1 MMKIL
6 IVKLSSLGDVVHT
19 LPALASMR
27 GGYPDAEI
35 DWLVEDESKSILDA
49 NPLIS
54 HVVAIK
60 KRGFRRAPA
69 TTQGIVRWIRA
80 RRYDMVLDFQGLMKS
95 GIWLAISR
103 SGRRIGFDRGREL
116 SHLFLNEKL
125 PPYNRDRHAVDRY
138 LDLARYAGG
147 VGGAVKFP
155 IFFTY
160 RDQERVFKLLADGG
174 IGRSDGF
181 VVVAPKA
188 RWETKLWGAE
198 RFGQVA
204 SDIVEGRGMKV
215 VVVGGPND
223 REYGEEIAS
232 HVEGIL
238 NLAGMT
244 TIKEL
249 AFLMK
254 WSRLVISV
262 DSGPLH
268 IAAAVGV
275 PVIAIFG
282 PTAPWRTGPYGENN
296 LILTGGIEC
305 SPCFSRRCSK
315 STLECMAAVTVKRV
329 MEGVEALLKSGEET
343 NISSTSGEPVASPEA
358 LPEKSD
364 CEEEPLG
371 YNHRD

>member
-1 MMKIL
+1 MKIL

-19 LPALASMR
+19 LPALASLR

-35 DWLVEDESKSILDA
+35 DWLVEEESKSILQG

-54 HVVAIK
+54 HVVAIR
-60 KRGFRRAPA
+60 KRGFRRAPG
-69 TTQGIVRWIRA
+69 TTRSIVRWIRT

-103 SGRRIGFDRGREL
+103 GGRRIGFDRGREL

-147 VGGAVKFP
+147 AGGAVKFP
-155 IFFTY
+155 IFFNY
-160 RDQERVFKLLADGG
+160 REQERAFELLADGG
-174 IGRSDGF
+174 IGRDDGF
-181 VVVAPKA
+181 VVIAPKA

-198 RFGQVA
+198 RFGETA
-204 SDIVEGRGMKV
+204 RKIVEESGLKV
-215 VVVGGPND
+215 VVAGGPND
-223 REYGEEIAS
+223 RGYGEEIAS
-232 HVEGIL
+232 SGEGIV

-254 WSRLVISV
+254 WSHLVVSV

-275 PVIAIFG
+275 PLVAIFG
-282 PTAPWRTGPYGENN
+282 PTAPWRTGPYGENKI
-296 LILTGGIEC
+296 ILTGGTEC
-305 SPCFSRRCSK
+305 APCFSRRCR
-315 STLECMAAVTVKRV
+315 TEDLACMSAVTVEMV
-329 MEGVEALLKSGEET
+329 MDGVATLLKSGEE
-343 NISSTSGEPVASPEA
+343 EP
-358 LPEKSD
+358 D
-364 CEEEPLG
+364 IEEDSLG
-371 YNHRD
+371 CNHRD